1 MENILFEK
9 RDSKGSKC
17 KDLLKEGKTPA
28 VVYNAKTESESIS
41 LDSSIAK
48 RILKEATST
57 SIFNAEFDGKKMKV
71 IVKEV
76 DKNPI
81 TDEIRHISFFE
92 IDETKDMVFTI
103 PFNIVGVSPAVK
115 NNLGVL
121 IEVMSSINVK
131 CKLKDLV
138 PYFEV
143 DVSSL
148 DHPGQSIS
156 VEDLHLPEG
165 ITFINEDVKN
175 ATIVTITEL
184 QKEDTP
190 VVTAGEA
197 STEEEGEVSTETAE
211 ETPEQEESKE

>member
-9 RDSKGSKC
+9 RDTKSSKNK
-17 KDLLKEGKTPA
+17 KLLKEGKTPA
-28 VVYNAKTESESIS
+28 VVYNAKTKSESIS
-41 LDSSIAK
+41 IDSSAAK
-48 RILKEATST
+48 KLLKEATST
-57 SIFNAEFDGKKMKV
+57 SIFNAQLDGKEMKV

-76 DKNPI
+76 DQNPL
-81 TDEIRHISFFE
+81 TEEIRHISFFE

-121 IEVMSSINVK
+121 VEVMSSINVK

-138 PYFEV
+138 PYFEI

-156 VEDLHLPEG
+156 VDDLQIPEG
-165 ITFINEDVKN
+165 ITFVNDDVRN

-184 QKEDTP
+184 QQEEVIRTP
-190 VVTAGEA
+190 EA
-197 STEEEGEVSTETAE
+197 EEGAEGEETAE
-211 ETPEQEESKE
+211 ATEETAKQEATE

>member
-9 RDSKGSKC
+9 RDTKSSKSKN
-17 KDLLKEGKTPA
+17 LLKEGKTPA
-28 VVYNAKTESESIS
+28 VVYNSKTESESIS
-41 LDSSIAK
+41 IDSSTAK
-48 RILKEATST
+48 KLLKEATST
-57 SIFNAEFDGKKMKV
+57 SIFNAQLDGKEMKV

-76 DKNPI
+76 DQNPL
-81 TDEIRHISFFE
+81 TEEIRHIAFFE

-103 PFNIVGVSPAVK
+103 PFNIIGVSPAVK

-121 IEVMSSINVK
+121 VEVMPSINVK

-138 PYFEV
+138 PYFEI

-156 VEDLHLPEG
+156 VNDLQIPEG
-165 ITFINEDVKN
+165 ITFVNDDVRN

-184 QKEDTP
+184 QQEDVAKTTETEGDAGKEES
-190 VVTAGEA
+190 AEA
-197 STEEEGEVSTETAE
+197 TEETT
-211 ETPEQEESKE
+211 EQEAE